1 MKNVVWIAG
10 VELQSPEKSAPK
22 PKMHKSHHLKTNKA
36 KKKKKHTKRR
46 NVLSQKD
53 TSHIR
58 KNVVG
63 KQHHYQHH

>member
-36 KKKKKHTKRR
+36 KKKKKNTQSEGMFYPKKTH
-46 NVLSQKD
+46 
-53 TSHIR
+53 HI
-58 KNVVG
+58 
-63 KQHHYQHH
+63 